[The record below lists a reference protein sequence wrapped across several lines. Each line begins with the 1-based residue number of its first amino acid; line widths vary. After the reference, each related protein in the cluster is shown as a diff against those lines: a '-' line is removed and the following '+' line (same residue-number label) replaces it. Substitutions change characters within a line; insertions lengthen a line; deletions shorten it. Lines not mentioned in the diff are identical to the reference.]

1 MFLKRRSVFVLLLCL
16 QIVSSV
22 NSGEEATKNKSDSNS
37 TFTKHTRRLKKTKTR
52 SLKLTQNPKANL
64 IALNDKGRF
73 LKSYD
78 IVTCDGYIL
87 NIFRTTFEIDEPKH
101 KEFPVV
107 LVPGLYQSSDRFV
120 RQNTE
125 HSLAFILQDL
135 GYDVWLANVR
145 GTKYGRR
152 HLYLESE
159 TDESTQFFD
168 YSYDEIGFY
177 DIAVIVD
184 YVLNDTRKEKVHY
197 IGHSLGGTAF
207 LVLNTI
213 KPEFNNK
220 FETAHLMAPIGYQ
233 NYFPNTNFTK
243 EVDHFKEI
251 FEDLIKSGKAEIFP
265 PVKDDSKNFS
275 VDECLGD
282 KKYQNICE
290 ALKINELMGLEKYSN
305 SKDKT
310 RGGSIKLLAHLAQN
324 IKYKTFNRWD
334 YGEEENMNHYKIK
347 QTPIYNISHITAPTM
362 IVYSLNDEFV
372 SPKDIKDMAKN
383 MVKASTRE
391 VKRKDF
397 KHQDFLLAPDV
408 METVYKDIIE
418 DLRNTGRL
426 HSEGVKEL
434 RKEHPNDDD
443 EYEDDPSTIK
453 PDNNGNTMKGPKNN
467 MKLFIPPS
475 VWMTILIW
483 LPRLI
488 IPIVLTL
495 CLMIFF
501 CCVKKFNVNFN
512 VGMRGDKKSA
522 KQRGEERE
530 NNSA

>member
-1 MFLKRRSVFVLLLCL
+1 MFLQRRSVFVLLLCL
-16 QIVSSV
+16 QIVSSF
-22 NSGEEATKNKSDSNS
+22 NSGEELAKNKSDRNSN
-37 TFTKHTRRLKKTKTR
+37 FTQHTRRLKQTKTR
-52 SLKLTQNPKANL
+52 TLKLTQNPKANL
-64 IALNDKGRF
+64 IALSDKGRF

-87 NIFRTTFEIDEPKH
+87 NIFRTTFEIDNAKH

-145 GTKYGRR
+145 GNKYGRR

-159 TDESTQFFD
+159 TDERTQFFD
-168 YSYDEIGFY
+168 FSYDEIGFY

-184 YVLNDTRKEKVHY
+184 YILNDTRKEKVHY
-197 IGHSLGGTAF
+197 ISHSLGGTAF
-207 LVLNTI
+207 LILNSI
-213 KPEFNNK
+213 KPDFNDK

-233 NYFPNTNFTK
+233 NYFPNENFTK

-251 FEDLIKSGKAEIFP
+251 YEDLIKSGKAEIFP

-275 VDECLGD
+275 VDDCLGN
-282 KKYQNICE
+282 KTYQNICE
-290 ALKINELMGLEKYSN
+290 ELKIDELMGLEKHNN

-334 YGEEENMNHYKIK
+334 YGEEGNMNHYKNK
-347 QTPIYNISHITAPTM
+347 QAPIYNLNHITAPTM
-362 IVYSLNDEFV
+362 IIYSSNDEFV
-372 SPKDIKDMAKN
+372 SPKDIENMAKN
-383 MVKASTRE
+383 MAKASTRE

-408 METVYKDIIE
+408 MEAVYHDIIE
-418 DLRNTGRL
+418 DLRNKARL
-426 HSEGVKEL
+426 HSEGEKEL

-443 EYEDDPSTIK
+443 DYEDDPPTIK
-453 PDNNGNTMKGPKNN
+453 PDNDGNTLTDSKNN

-475 VWMTILIW
+475 VWMMILIW

-488 IPIVLTL
+488 IPIVLAL
-495 CLMIFF
+495 CFVIVF
-501 CCVKKFNVNFN
+501 CCLKKFNVNFN
-512 VGMRGDKKSA
+512 VGMRGDKKA
-522 KQRGEERE
+522 ALKREEERY
-530 NNSA
+530 NNNA